1 MKLTAKQYA
10 QTLYESLQDTS
21 AKDHEAILDNFAK
34 ALALNNDTEMFE
46 AISAEYEKLE
56 KGARGIKVAEV
67 TSATP
72 LEKNTEKQIIEHLNG
87 MIKGKVELRKKIDEK
102 ILGGVVIKM
111 DDTLIDASVKKSLEE
126 LKTGLAE

>member
-10 QTLYESLQDTS
+10 QTLYESLQDTA
-21 AKDHEAILDNFAK
+21 AKDHDKIIENFAK

-46 AISAEYEKLE
+46 TISDEYDRLE
-56 KGARGIKVAEV
+56 KANKGIKIAEV

-72 LEKNTEKQIIEHLNG
+72 LEKSAEREIIEHLNG
-87 MIKGKVELRKKIDEK
+87 MIKGKVELKKKIDEK

>member
-10 QTLYESLQDTS
+10 QTLYESLQDTT
-21 AKDHEAILDNFAK
+21 AKDHDKILDNFAK
-34 ALALNNDTEMFE
+34 ALALNNDLEMMDE
-46 AISAEYEKLE
+46 ISSEYEKLD
-56 KGARGIKVAEV
+56 KAGKGIKIAEV

-72 LEKNTEKQIIEHLNG
+72 LEKSTEKQIIEHLNG
-87 MIKGKVELRKKIDEK
+87 MVKGKVELRKKVDEK